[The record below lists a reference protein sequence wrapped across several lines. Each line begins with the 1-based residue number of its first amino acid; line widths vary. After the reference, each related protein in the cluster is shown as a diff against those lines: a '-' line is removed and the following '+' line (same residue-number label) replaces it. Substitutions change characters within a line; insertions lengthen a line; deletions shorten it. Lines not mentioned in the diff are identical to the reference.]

1 MLHYFF
7 SFNLQSYSPEK
18 GDPQIQK
25 LYSSSPA
32 NVKYLKLIYYK
43 ELLMVQSMDIV
54 TLYLDA
60 YIYPHFGR
68 PFINDAI
75 LLASCILLWSISQQN
90 QFFVRHRGL
99 HFNFFT
105 SIKYSSLSFFSK
117 ERWIPEVNFFF
128 IKVKAHIYTS
138 NITSYYNVLGL
149 VFIPQSGDLSSLN
162 IVFSKF
168 NQYNLDVVVR

>member
-18 GDPQIQK
+18 RDPQIHK
-25 LYSSSPA
+25 LYSPSPA

-68 PFINDAI
+68 PFISDAI

-90 QFFVRHRGL
+90 FFVRHRGL

-105 SIKYSSLSFFSK
+105 SILYSSLSFFSK
-117 ERWIPEVNFFF
+117 ERCIPKANFFF
-128 IKVKAHIYTS
+128 IKVKAHISLYQGS
-138 NITSYYNVLGL
+138 NEIITVYS
-149 VFIPQSGDLSSLN
+149 
-162 IVFSKF
+162 VFSWI
-168 NQYNLDVVVR
+168 